1 MCSLFV
7 EHDGDHTIV
16 AVAGEMD
23 LNSASRFAEAL
34 DLLDGPLVIDCS
46 ELEFID
52 TSGLHVLVDAVA
64 THGSVTLRRASPFIV
79 EVVEILG
86 LDGTLEIDT
95 RETIPWRLA
104 YAVAK
109 R

>member
-7 EHDGDHTIV
+7 ERDGGHTIV
-16 AVAGEMD
+16 AVAGAID
-23 LNSASRFAEAL
+23 LSSAPRFAEAL

-64 THGSVTLRRASPFIV
+64 APGSVTLRRASAFIV
-79 EVVEILG
+79 ELVGILC
-86 LDGTLEIDT
+86 LHGTLQID
-95 RETIPWRLA
+95 RER
-104 YAVAK
+104 
-109 R
+109 RS